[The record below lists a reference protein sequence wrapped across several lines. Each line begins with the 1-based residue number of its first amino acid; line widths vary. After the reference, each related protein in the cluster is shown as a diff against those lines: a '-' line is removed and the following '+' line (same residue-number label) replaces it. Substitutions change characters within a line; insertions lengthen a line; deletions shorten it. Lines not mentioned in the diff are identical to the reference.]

1 MLQTEC
7 GEEVTNDR
15 VKNLENNSHCDKA
28 VVFHGVLGHEKRE
41 GRSPR

>member
-1 MLQTEC
+1 MFQAAC
-7 GEEVTNDR
+7 GEDVTNDT
-15 VKNLENNSHCDKA
+15 VKNLKNNLRCDRA